1 MAVASTPGSC
11 DAHQIAAAAGPA
23 ARARIRGPRPRL
35 KLAAVV
41 SSLLLLLLLLH
52 HMSSCGYTGLMS
64 AHRN

>member
-11 DAHQIAAAAGPA
+11 DAHQIAAARPA
-23 ARARIRGPRPRL
+23 ARARIRGLRPRL

-41 SSLLLLLLLLH
+41 SSLLLH

>member
-1 MAVASTPGSC
+1 MTMASTPGSC
-11 DAHQIAAAAGPA
+11 DAHQIAAAVARPA
-23 ARARIRGPRPRL
+23 ARARIRGLRSRL

-41 SSLLLLLLLLH
+41 SSLLLLLLH

>member
-11 DAHQIAAAAGPA
+11 DARQIAAAAAARPAARPA
-23 ARARIRGPRPRL
+23 ARARIRVPRPRL

-41 SSLLLLLLLLH
+41 SSLLH

>member
-23 ARARIRGPRPRL
+23 ARAHIRGPRPRL
-35 KLAAVV
+35 KLAADV
-41 SSLLLLLLLLH
+41 SGLLLLLLH
-52 HMSSCGYTGLMS
+52 HMSSCGYIGLIS

>member
-11 DAHQIAAAAGPA
+11 DAHQIAAAAAPPA
-23 ARARIRGPRPRL
+23 ARARIRGLRPRL

-41 SSLLLLLLLLH
+41 SSLPLLLLLH
-52 HMSSCGYTGLMS
+52 HMSSCRYTGLMS

>member
-11 DAHQIAAAAGPA
+11 DAHQIGAAAARPA

-41 SSLLLLLLLLH
+41 SSLLLLLH

>member
-11 DAHQIAAAAGPA
+11 DAHQIADAAAARPA

-41 SSLLLLLLLLH
+41 SSLLH